1 MTQQLLASRNVR
13 QTGRRAGQGG
23 GGGGGGCF
31 VYFSQRKDKVFTI
44 ATILLVVLFIIGRV

>member
-31 VYFSQRKDKVFTI
+31 VYISQRKDKVFTI